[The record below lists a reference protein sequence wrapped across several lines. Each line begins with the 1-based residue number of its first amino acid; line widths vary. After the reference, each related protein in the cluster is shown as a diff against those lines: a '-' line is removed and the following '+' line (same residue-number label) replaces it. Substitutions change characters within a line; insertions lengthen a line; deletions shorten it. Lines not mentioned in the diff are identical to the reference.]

1 VTAVTQRAISFVM
14 GITLLGESVA
24 VTPAEAADEA
34 VETPGNQPF
43 PEPFL
48 THRPEA
54 GLSQERTM

>member
-1 VTAVTQRAISFVM
+1 M

-34 VETPGNQPF
+34 VETPGNQAF